1 MKTMKNQD
9 KNKQSDLTDKNKSGK
24 KDIGN
29 SLDRDITSSKQT
41 GRTPQARTDNEQ
53 DSESNKRKS

>member
-1 MKTMKNQD
+1 MKTMKD
-9 KNKQSDLTDKNKSGK
+9 PHKKKQQDLTDTSKGDK

-29 SLDRDITSSKQT
+29 SLERDVTNTEQT

-53 DSESNKRKS
+53 DSESKKRKS